1 MDEQKKKQ
9 FSSKYLKEC
18 YQRGADAIGWSKPQC

>member
-1 MDEQKKKQ
+1 MSRRKSN

-18 YQRGADAIGWSKPQC
+18 YQRGADAIG